1 MIKSLVL
8 IRVVA
13 VIGGVWLLAVPSV
26 GQICDTIPPTPHT
39 TLLQQGSLQGPFVS
53 VTTVNVG
60 PFGPATIT
68 INGLVEPGPL
78 NQNTSHLFDF
88 GGGDTFTTN
97 DALVLAAVGGRG
109 CDYVIQGTLNVTG
122 GTGSFAG
129 ATGTLTVF
137 DGVSWPFCSGTAFG
151 VAELVYEGEVCL
163 PEECDDCDGKVIE
176 LTLRYLGNTANANV
190 EVFRKERGRFSN
202 SLFSGIVQ
210 PGGTFTFFGN
220 DRKGTMGPDILV
232 QVNGVD
238 NAQIHTSCSQPIGP
252 GLIRGDFEVVSGQS
266 RFGGLLCPL
275 VLGVSIER
283 DEVSNVEPSP
293 LGACGA
299 SLLPMAL
306 LPMILFLARG
316 RLFGR
321 R

>member
-1 MIKSLVL
+1 MIRSFVL
-8 IRVVA
+8 IRVFSV
-13 VIGGVWLLAVPSV
+13 VGGVWLLAVPSV
-26 GQICDTIPPTPHT
+26 GQNCETIPSTQVARW
-39 TLLQQGSLQGPFVS
+39 LQEGGPQGPFVS
-53 VTTVNVG
+53 LTTVNVG
-60 PFGPATIT
+60 PFGPATIS
-68 INGLVEPGPL
+68 IIGLIQPGPL

-88 GGGDTFTTN
+88 GGGDTISTN
-97 DALVLAAVGGRG
+97 DVSVLVEVDEE
-109 CDYVIQGTLNVTG
+109 CDFLIQGTLSITG
-122 GTGSFAG
+122 GTGSFVG
-129 ATGTLTVF
+129 ASGSMTVS
-137 DGVSWPFCSGTAFG
+137 GSVQWPPCSGKPVA
-151 VAELVYEGEVCL
+151 VAEVVYEGEICL
-163 PEECDDCDGKVIE
+163 PAECDDCDGKVIE

-190 EVFRKERGRFSN
+190 EVFRKQRGRFSN

-238 NAQIHTSCSQPIGP
+238 NARIHTSCSQPIGP

-283 DEVSNVEPSP
+283 DEVLNVEPSP
-293 LGACGA
+293 VGACGA

-306 LPMILFLARG
+306 VPMILFLARG
-316 RLFGR
+316 RPFGR

>member
-1 MIKSLVL
+1 MFRLFGCM
-8 IRVVA
+8 RVFA

-26 GQICDTIPPTPHT
+26 GQNCQTIPR
-39 TLLQQGSLQGPFVS
+39 TLVARWLQLESETGPFVS
-53 VTTVNVG
+53 QTMVNVG

-78 NQNTSHLFDF
+78 SQNTSHQFDF
-88 GGGDTFTTN
+88 GGGDTVTTN
-97 DALVLAAVGGRG
+97 DVVALAVAGQA
-109 CDYVIQGTLNVTG
+109 CDFVIQGTLSITG
-122 GTGSFAG
+122 GTGSFVG
-129 ATGTLTVF
+129 ATGTMTV
-137 DGVSWPFCSGTAFG
+137 SGTVMWPDCSATPFG
-151 VAELVYEGEVCL
+151 VAEVVYEGEICL
-163 PEECDDCDGKVIE
+163 PAECDDCDGKVIE

-190 EVFRKERGRFSN
+190 EVFRKQRGRFSN

-238 NAQIHTSCSQPIGP
+238 NARIHTSCSQPIGP

-283 DEVSNVEPSP
+283 DEVLNVEPSP
-293 LGACGA
+293 VGACGA

-306 LPMILFLARG
+306 VPMILFLARG
-316 RLFGR
+316 RPFGR